1 MDESMFG
8 SLLVRPRQWLHG
20 PQIAVVVSV
29 DDPERRSRVQ
39 VRVVSCDEADRQDA
53 AVWARV
59 ACPFAGRDRGAF
71 LIPDVG
77 DEVLVL
83 FQGGDPAHPIVVGG
97 LWNGDSEPPASI
109 GDEGNRLKVIRS
121 RNGVTVTLDDQ
132 RGQERFIAETP
143 GGQRVTLSD
152 GPGSVLVEDA
162 NGNSVELAA
171 AGITVTAA
179 ARVEVKA
186 AQVNVSAGMVQVDS
200 AMAQFSGIVQCQT
213 LITTSVVS
221 SSYTPGAG
229 NVW

>member
-1 MDESMFG
+1 MEESMFEP
-8 SLLVRPRQWLHG
+8 LLLRPREWLHG
-20 PQIAVVVSV
+20 PQIALVVSV
-29 DDPERRSRVQ
+29 DDPEGRNRVQ
-39 VRVVSCDEADRQDA
+39 VRIVSCDEADRQEA

-59 ACPFAGRDRGAF
+59 ACPFAGRERGAF

-109 GDEGNRLKVIRS
+109 GSDGNRLKVIRS

-132 RGQERFIAETP
+132 PGQERFIAETP

-152 GPGSVLVEDA
+152 GPGSVRVEDA
-162 NGNSVELAA
+162 NGNSVELAT
-171 AGITVTAA
+171 GGVTVTAA
-179 ARVEVKA
+179 SRVVVKA
-186 AQVNVSAGMVQVDS
+186 AQVTVSAGTVQVDS
-200 AMAQFSGIVQCQT
+200 AMTRFSGIVQCPT
-213 LITTSVVS
+213 LIATSVVA

>member
-1 MDESMFG
+1 MEETMFEP
-8 SLLVRPRQWLHG
+8 LMLRPREWLHA
-20 PQIAVVVSV
+20 PQIALVVSV
-29 DDPERRSRVQ
+29 NDPERRNRVQ
-39 VRVVSCDEADRQDA
+39 VRLIGMDAADRQNA
-53 AVWARV
+53 PVWARV
-59 ACPFAGRDRGAF
+59 ACPFAGADRGAF

-83 FQGGDPAHPIVVGG
+83 FQGGDPSHPIVVGG

-109 GDEGNRLKVIRS
+109 GDDGNRLKVIRS

-179 ARVEVKA
+179 ARVEVNA
-186 AQVNVSAGMVQVDS
+186 PQVTVSAGMVQVDS
-200 AMAQFSGIVQCQT
+200 AMATFSGVVQCQT
-213 LITTSVVS
+213 LISTAVVS

-229 NVW
+229 NIW

>member
-1 MDESMFG
+1 MDGATFEP
-8 SLLVRPRQWLHG
+8 LLLRPREWLHG
-20 PQIAVVVSV
+20 PQLAVVVSV
-29 DDPERRSRVQ
+29 DDPQRRNRVQ
-39 VRVVSCDEADRQDA
+39 VRVVGCDDADRQDA
-53 AVWARV
+53 PLWARV
-59 ACPFAGRDRGAF
+59 ACPFAGADRGAF

-83 FQGGDPAHPIVVGG
+83 FQGGDPAHPIVIGG

-109 GDEGNRLKVIRS
+109 GGEGNRLKVIRS

-152 GPGSVLVEDA
+152 GPGSVVVEDA

-171 AGITVTAA
+171 SGMTVTAA

-186 AQVNVSAGMVQVDS
+186 PQVTVSAGMVTVES
-200 AMAQFSGIVQCQT
+200 AMARFSGVVQCQT

-229 NVW
+229 NIW